1 MSAFVDI
8 LQPVCR
14 TAGAAMIPI
23 RNLKDLGAAI
33 RDRRRRLSLDQRAL
47 AARVGV
53 SRQWIVEA
61 ERGKPRAAVGLI
73 LRTLEALGLNL
84 ALDEAQRDGHDSG
97 AAVDI
102 DAVVRRAR
110 KARG

>member
-1 MSAFVDI
+1 
-8 LQPVCR
+8 
-14 TAGAAMIPI
+14 MIPV
-23 RNLKDLGAAI
+23 RNLNDLGAVI
-33 RDRRRRLSLDQRAL
+33 RDRRRQLRLDQRAL
-47 AARVGV
+47 AERVGV

-84 ALDEAQRDGHDSG
+84 AIEEVSQASPGASEAT
-97 AAVDI
+97 DI

-110 KARG
+110 KPPRRDDR